1 MQDNISPQF
10 HGPRWAGIIVLV
22 MASFILLMAVASVV
36 SSLAFVKDSNQ
47 WWQHD
52 FGGSVLVLLSYIT
65 ISLFTLRTR
74 YPLRTLV
81 LRRAIWP
88 ALCIGAILGAT
99 LLVPAMNEHYR
110 AFGLYLMALAIP
122 VVIGSWLM
130 GQSPF
135 GSAQGEY
142 GILLIGTI
150 FSILCLLTYL
160 AIAWGVARSTRRLL
174 PGFLCSLLAGFLS
187 PLTLVLVYLFVNYIP
202 WMVTSSQ
209 PALPERLESYYLIL
223 LNNFFMI
230 YSQITLALV
239 GGLLGA
245 IIGRLT
251 ARSLSAQTA

>member
-1 MQDNISPQF
+1 MQDTIPPQF

-22 MASFILLMAVASVV
+22 LASFIVLMVVASVV
-36 SSLAFVKDSNQ
+36 SSLAFVKESKQ

-65 ISLFTLRTR
+65 IGLLTLRTR
-74 YPLRTLV
+74 HPLRALV

-88 ALCIGAILGAT
+88 ALCIGAILGVT

-110 AFGLYLMALAIP
+110 ALGLYLMALAIP

-130 GQSPF
+130 GQFPF
-135 GSAQGEY
+135 GSVQGEY
-142 GILLIGTI
+142 GILLISTI

-160 AIAWGVARSTRRLL
+160 ALAWGVARSTRRLL

-187 PLTLVLVYLFVNYIP
+187 PLMLALVYLFVNYVP
-202 WMVTSSQ
+202 WAVTSSQ
-209 PALPERLESYYLIL
+209 PALAERLEYYYLIL

-230 YSQITLALV
+230 YSQVALALI

-245 IIGRLT
+245 LIGRLT
-251 ARSLSAQTA
+251 ARSLSAQTT